1 MTERVRIVRE
11 FNQRARACKCKVP
24 LKKKASRHYLL
35 PRFHIRWI
43 RWEWFRLITYT
54 PLKGGLRA

>member
-1 MTERVRIVRE
+1 MTERVRTVRE
-11 FNQRARACKCKVP
+11 FNQRGRAGKRKVP
-24 LKKKASRHYLL
+24 LKWKLARRYLL

-43 RWEWFRLITYT
+43 GEKWFRLITYT